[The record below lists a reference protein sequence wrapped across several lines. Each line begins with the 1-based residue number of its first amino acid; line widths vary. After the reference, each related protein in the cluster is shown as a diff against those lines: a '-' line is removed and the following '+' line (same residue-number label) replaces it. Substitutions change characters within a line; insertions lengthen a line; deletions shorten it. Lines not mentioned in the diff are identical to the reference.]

1 LDAEDATPVPVPE
14 VIYAETGAIDTYDA
28 QLALARRLKRGS
40 RAVAA
45 YRRAIELNP
54 QESPALAELGRLM
67 LARNNTREAA
77 ELAERATAID
87 PSNALAWVTLGAAR
101 QTRGDR
107 QGARQAYQNCVK
119 LGQGQYVSE
128 CRAMLR

>member
-1 LDAEDATPVPVPE
+1 
-14 VIYAETGAIDTYDA
+14 TYDA

-45 YRRAIELNP
+45 YRRAIALDP
-54 QESPALAELGRLM
+54 QGADALAELARLM
-67 LARNNTREAA
+67 LARQHTREAT

-101 QTRGDR
+101 QMRGDR
-107 QGARQAYQNCVK
+107 QGARQAYQNCAK
-119 LGQGQYVSE
+119 LGKGKYVAE